1 MDFKTKPFKHQLE
14 GIEYGLTHDKWLLAD
29 QMGLGKSAQVID
41 IADARNVKHCLIVC
55 CVNGLKWNWLNE
67 VHKHSYEEGFILGQ
81 RGNSIGSN
89 IQRLEDLNRIDEL
102 PRFVIT
108 NIETLKYRIPTG
120 EKVEKVIRGKIKI
133 VDKYRYPITEKLQE
147 LCETGQIDMIAVDE
161 FHLVKN
167 DDTEQAKQLL
177 KIHSPIQI
185 AITGTPVENAPLDI
199 YMSLRWLGYYDYPYG
214 KFKYHYCKMGG
225 YNGKEILGYKHL
237 DELSSILDTM
247 MLRRL
252 KEETLDLPD
261 KLFVDEYVEM
271 SSKQARIYNGEKR
284 TLVKNIDRIKKSANP
299 LTEFIRARQAT
310 GYTGILS
317 NVKVSAK
324 FDRMEEIVDNAV
336 SNGKKVVIFS
346 LWTQIV
352 NPAYERLSRKY
363 KGVII
368 TGDINDEER
377 YKNKELFQNDDS
389 VEFIIGTI
397 GAMGYGI
404 DLYAGEVVI
413 FLDEPTNMERKNQAL
428 DRLHRIGATNNITI
442 YTLMCK
448 DTIDERVHHLVEMR
462 GEMSNILING
472 SSELDKTTLINYLLS

>member
-14 GIEYGLTHDKWLLAD
+14 GIEYGLAHDKWLLAD

-41 IADARNVKHCLIVC
+41 IADARNVKHCLIIC

-67 VHKHSYEEGFILGQ
+67 VNKHSYNDGYILGK
-81 RGNSIGSN
+81 RGNTIGSN
-89 IQRLEDLNRIDEL
+89 KQRLDDLDRIDEL
-102 PRFVIT
+102 PRFIIT
-108 NIETLKYRIPTG
+108 NIETLQYRVVTG
-120 EKVEKVIRGKIKI
+120 EKTKKVIKGKIKE
-133 VDKYRYPITEKLQE
+133 VDKYSYPITEKLQD
-147 LCETGQIDMIAVDE
+147 LCNSGQIEMIAVDE

-199 YMSLRWLGYYDYPYG
+199 YMSLRWLGYYADPYG
-214 KFKYHYCKMGG
+214 RFKYHYCKMGG

-284 TLVKNIDRIKKSANP
+284 TLVKNIDRIKKSVNP

-317 NVKVSAK
+317 DVKVSAK

-352 NPAYERLSRKY
+352 NPAYERLSRKH

-428 DRLHRIGATNNITI
+428 DRLHRIGATHNITI

-448 DTIDERVHHLVEMR
+448 DTVDERVHHLVEMR

-472 SSELDKTTLINYLLS
+472 SSELDKTSLINYLLS